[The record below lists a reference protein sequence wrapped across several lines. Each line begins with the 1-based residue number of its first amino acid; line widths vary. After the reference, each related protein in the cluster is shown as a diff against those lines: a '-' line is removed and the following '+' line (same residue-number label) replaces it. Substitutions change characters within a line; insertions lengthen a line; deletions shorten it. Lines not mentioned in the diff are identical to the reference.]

1 MLLPT
6 IRASQYFVYQHLLT
20 DVFFHLTA
28 AHFTGNYFPTAQEYE
43 GNAENY
49 ECRMLY
55 MNMNNSNCFSESGG
69 EFCGLLWKG
78 VGRNGPRQTDLVI
91 CISSFGLISIF
102 LKEVSSFIFGYAGSS
117 LLCGP
122 FSSCTSRRCSPVRC
136 TRGALAEVASLTV
149 EHRLSGV
156 RPSVAAAPG
165 L

>member
-43 GNAENY
+43 GNSENY

-69 EFCGLLWKG
+69 KSSVASYGKELEEMDLD
-78 VGRNGPRQTDLVI
+78 RQTL
-91 CISSFGLISIF
+91 SY
-102 LKEVSSFIFGYAGSS
+102 VS
-117 LLCGP
+117 LH
-122 FSSCTSRRCSPVRC
+122 
-136 TRGALAEVASLTV
+136 LA
-149 EHRLSGV
+149 
-156 RPSVAAAPG
+156 
-165 L
+165 